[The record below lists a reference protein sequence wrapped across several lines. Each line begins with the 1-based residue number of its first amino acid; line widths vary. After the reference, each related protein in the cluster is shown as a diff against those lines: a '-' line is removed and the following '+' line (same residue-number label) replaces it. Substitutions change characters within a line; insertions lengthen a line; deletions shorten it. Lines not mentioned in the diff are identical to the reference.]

1 MPAYFVHGGARLDVD
16 DIPLEVYANIHAATG
31 LEWWEVSPSPMR
43 NTKAAQLLFAAAC
56 DITGVAAPDP
66 LTPRTL
72 FAGFVIEDGENRATD
87 YNDGIP
93 DPKAEDEPE
102 TT

>member
-16 DIPLEVYANIHAATG
+16 DIPLEVYAKISAETG
-31 LEWWEVSPSPMR
+31 LEWWEVAPSPMA
-43 NTKAAQLLFAAAC
+43 NTKAAQMLFAAAC
-56 DITGVAAPDP
+56 EIAGVDP
-66 LTPRTL
+66 PAKLTPKTL
-72 FAGFVIEDGENRATD
+72 FAGFKIEVGENRATE

-93 DPKAEDEPE
+93 DPKAEAEPE